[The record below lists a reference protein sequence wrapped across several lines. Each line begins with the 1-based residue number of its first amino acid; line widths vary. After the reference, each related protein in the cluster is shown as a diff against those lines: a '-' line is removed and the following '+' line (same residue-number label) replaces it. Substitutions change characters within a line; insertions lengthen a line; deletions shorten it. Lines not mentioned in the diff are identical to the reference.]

1 MRYRPKYVQSDSI
14 LESKMAAK
22 GTSTSNFLCDFIA
35 IFGIIHIMNIAILK
49 SKIGAKGKGPV
60 TFQILLL
67 QSLALQT

>member
-1 MRYRPKYVQSDSI
+1 
-14 LESKMAAK
+14 MAAK
-22 GTSTSNFLCDFIA
+22 GTSTSNFLCDFIP

-49 SKIGAKGKGPV
+49 SKIGAKGKGQV